1 MTTTELEQVI
11 REYIRTIY
19 KKEYIGKIDIQKI
32 DPQGYSIKLG
42 MLTPERPMTICA
54 ELEDKAFLKFLKEEL
69 KARRFNL
76 VHYGQLDLRV
86 HETRGTNC

>member
-42 MLTPERPMTICA
+42 MLTPERPMTIYA